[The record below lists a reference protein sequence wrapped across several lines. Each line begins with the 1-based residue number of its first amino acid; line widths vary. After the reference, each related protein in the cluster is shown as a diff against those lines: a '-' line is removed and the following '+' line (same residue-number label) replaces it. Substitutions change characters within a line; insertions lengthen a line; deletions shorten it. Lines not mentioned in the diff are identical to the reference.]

1 MVLTKCK
8 FCHTL
13 PEEVSKR
20 NKWVIQ
26 SIFINNPPPPH
37 LPLSVSVSL
46 SLSVS
51 LTLWNSLK
59 HSNWIP
65 HALKDKRAM
74 IMMAINCFCKMA
86 ESVEPEFRL
95 CWMKLCSSY
104 NQQAQKKNKK
114 NKKNNKTKQNNYNNE
129 VQKMKKED
137 DKNGLYISCHS
148 RTTTYGTKKSH
159 IITFTSRITKTI
171 YKYIQYIL
179 QT

>member
-37 LPLSVSVSL
+37 PPLSVSVSL
-46 SLSVS
+46 CLSHTLK
-51 LTLWNSLK
+51 LTQT
-59 HSNWIP
+59 
-65 HALKDKRAM
+65 M
-74 IMMAINCFCKMA
+74 MMMAINCFCKMA

-114 NKKNNKTKQNNYNNE
+114 TKKNQNKTKQLQQWSTKNEKRRWQKWTIHLMPFKNDNLWNKKVSYNYFY
-129 VQKMKKED
+129 Q
-137 DKNGLYISCHS
+137 LYH
-148 RTTTYGTKKSH
+148 
-159 IITFTSRITKTI
+159 
-171 YKYIQYIL
+171 
-179 QT
+179 

>member
-13 PEEVSKR
+13 PQEVSKR

-37 LPLSVSVSL
+37 PPLSVSVSL

-65 HALKDKRAM
+65 HALKDNRAM
-74 IMMAINCFCKMA
+74 MMMAINCFCKMV

-95 CWMKLCSSY
+95 FWMKLCSSY

-114 NKKNNKTKQNNYNNE
+114 QKKTKTKQNNSNNE

-137 DKNGLYISCHS
+137 DKNELYISCHS

-159 IITFTSRITKTI
+159 IITFTSCITKTI

>member
-104 NQQAQKKNKK
+104 NQQAQKKKQKK
-114 NKKNNKTKQNNYNNE
+114 QKKQQNKTKQLQQWSTKNEKRRWQKWTIHLMPFKNDNLWNKKVSYNYFY
-129 VQKMKKED
+129 QP
-137 DKNGLYISCHS
+137 YH
-148 RTTTYGTKKSH
+148 
-159 IITFTSRITKTI
+159 
-171 YKYIQYIL
+171 
-179 QT
+179 

>member
-1 MVLTKCK
+1 MVLKKCK

-37 LPLSVSVSL
+37 PPLSVSVSVSV
-46 SLSVS
+46 SLCLS

-65 HALKDKRAM
+65 HALKDNRAM
-74 IMMAINCFCKMA
+74 MMMAINCFCKMV

-95 CWMKLCSSY
+95 FWMKLCSSY
-104 NQQAQKKNKK
+104 NQQAQKKKQQKNKK
-114 NKKNNKTKQNNYNNE
+114 NKKNKKKQKNKNKTKQ
-129 VQKMKKED
+129 
-137 DKNGLYISCHS
+137 L
-148 RTTTYGTKKSH
+148 
-159 IITFTSRITKTI
+159 
-171 YKYIQYIL
+171 
-179 QT
+179 